1 MRARDGL
8 WGPDRCTAGEE
19 AQGMREGLTEFYAAL
34 DALYSRQETDKI
46 EGFLR
51 RTLNEH
57 RICCGSHD
65 AVFVA
70 ALNELGTYY
79 RGTGAYDKSV
89 QAFTEAGVDIA
100 GSLGC
105 DSVEYATNRINLAG
119 TLRLK
124 KEYTRAQSLYHEAAG
139 IYERIAGRG
148 SYYYAT
154 VLNNL
159 SLLYMDEEQY
169 GEAMQ
174 CLQEALPIIRRH
186 PEYREEEAVTL
197 VNLGTC
203 CWQQGKKEQAADYAA
218 QALAVYESLPERGL
232 HYAAALNLS
241 GMVALEAGDYGR
253 AVELFTR
260 SKDVTESFFG
270 RTEEYWEAEKS
281 RQYAEQKLAGLGKAP
296 AGGAPVSA
304 AAASA
309 VPGPAASPVTGQPQ
323 QGLAIAQAYY
333 EAVGR
338 PMLERKFASQ
348 LSRMA
353 IGLAGDGSECLG
365 FDDALSRDH
374 DWGPSFCIWLTSED
388 YVTFGQELQR
398 AYDALPGEFAGFPAR
413 RVFAGGEGRVGV
425 LRIADFYR
433 QFIGM
438 ARAPE
443 SIVEWSQLPEN
454 FLAKA
459 TNGAVFSDPLG
470 KFSEIRNALLRYYPE
485 DVRLKK
491 IAVRAATMAQ
501 SGQYN
506 YPRCLKRGE
515 RVAATC
521 ALGEFVQAACS
532 MVYLLNHR
540 YRPFYKWAHR
550 GLRELPI
557 LSGVHQRLTDL
568 CTARDGAAAQAEIEQ
583 ICSMV
588 RQEWARQHIVEG
600 TSDFLIDY
608 SSAIAAK
615 IQDEKLRSL
624 PLLQEC

>member
-1 MRARDGL
+1 
-8 WGPDRCTAGEE
+8 
-19 AQGMREGLTEFYAAL
+19 MREGLTEFYAAL
-34 DALYSRQETDKI
+34 DQLYSNHETDKI

-57 RICCGSHD
+57 RICCGAHD
-65 AVFVA
+65 TVFVA

-79 RGTGAYDKSV
+79 RGRGDYDKSL
-89 QAFTEAGVDIA
+89 QAFTEAATDIA

-105 DSVEYATNRINLAG
+105 DSVEYATNRINMAG

-124 KEYTRAQSLYHEAAG
+124 KEYTRAQSLYNEALH
-139 IYERIAGRG
+139 IYERVAGRN

-169 GEAMQ
+169 DEAVR
-174 CLQEALPIIRRH
+174 CLEEALPIIRRY
-186 PEYREEEAVTL
+186 PEQREEEAVTL

-203 CWQQGKKEQAADYAA
+203 AWHKGQKDKAAEYAR
-218 QALAVYESLPERGL
+218 QALQLYESLPEKGL

-241 GMVALEAGDYGR
+241 GMIALDKGEYPEAVR
-253 AVELFTR
+253 LFTC
-260 SKDVTESFFG
+260 SQEVTESFFG
-270 RTEEYWEAEKS
+270 RTEEYWEAEKN
-281 RQYAEQKLAGLGKAP
+281 RQYAQEKLAALRPAP
-296 AGGAPVSA
+296 
-304 AAASA
+304 
-309 VPGPAASPVTGQPQ
+309 PAASQPVPAAAGVPLGSLQ
-323 QGLAIAQAYY
+323 QGLALSRAYY
-333 EAVGR
+333 EQVGR
-338 PMLERKFASQ
+338 PMLEKRFPGQ
-348 LSRMA
+348 LDRMA

-374 DWGPSFCIWLTSED
+374 DWGPSFCIWLTNED

-398 AYDALPGEFAGFPAR
+398 AYDSLPGEFGGFPAR

-438 ARAPE
+438 ARVPE
-443 SIVEWSQLPEN
+443 SVAEWSRLPEP

-459 TNGAVFSDPLG
+459 TNGAVFADPLG
-470 KFSEIRNALLRYYPE
+470 KFSAIRQGLLQYYPE

-491 IAVRAATMAQ
+491 ISVRAATMAQ

-506 YPRCLKRGE
+506 YPRCLQRGE
-515 RVAATC
+515 KVAAAC

-540 YRPFYKWAHR
+540 YMPFYKWAHR
-550 GLRELPI
+550 GLKELPI
-557 LSGVHQRLTDL
+557 LSGVHSWLAEL
-568 CTARDGAAAQAEIEQ
+568 CAAPDEKAAVAAIEQ
-583 ICSMV
+583 VCSMV
-588 RQEWARQHIVEG
+588 RQEWARQHIAEG
-600 TSDFLIDY
+600 SSDFLIDY
-608 SSAIAAK
+608 SPAIAAK
-615 IQDEKLRSL
+615 IQDERLRSL
-624 PLLQEC
+624 HIMQEC